1 MSRIQ
6 TIEPQRANL
15 FTRIV
20 YWAAKR
26 KVGKLTDA
34 ARLVEPL
41 KVNAHQPRLLFGY
54 GQMELA
60 LDAMS
65 TVPAHLK
72 SLASLKAATL
82 IGCPY

>member
-1 MSRIQ
+1 MTRIQ
-6 TIEPQRANL
+6 TIESQNANL
-15 FTRIV
+15 FTRLV

-26 KVGKLTDA
+26 KVGKVAGA

-41 KVNAHQPRLLFGY
+41 KITSHQPRLLFGY

-65 TVPAHLK
+65 TVPARLK

-82 IGCPY
+82 VGCPY

>member
-1 MSRIQ
+1 MARIQ
-6 TIEPQRANL
+6 TIESESANL
-15 FTRIV
+15 FTRMV

-26 KVGKLTDA
+26 KVGQLTGA

-41 KVNAHQPRLLFGY
+41 KINAHQPRLLFGY

-60 LDAMS
+60 LDGMA
-65 TVPAHLK
+65 TVPANLK
-72 SLASLKAATL
+72 SLASLKAAML